1 MRGLRSLAKSEE
13 GATLVIVAV
22 MLIAILGFTVIV
34 VDVGG
39 LLTLRREMVRSSD
52 SAALAAAQSYA
63 SNNAA
68 AASGQADSFAGA
80 NVDSPTRTLF
90 SPQAG
95 LPGFSCVSTAC
106 GSITVRYTKNQQLYF
121 APVLGLNSVEDVAH
135 TSTAIWGPPG
145 GGVPTV
151 PLVAS
156 DTAIGDCNLPGAAPG
171 DTCTMFYSAAGDGT
185 TSASSFGWLNLS
197 SSGWNVGPGTGG
209 CSGPGASTVNGWL
222 DTPVLDLTLNWP
234 LATYVCPANGVVDS
248 NWQTL
253 HTMATAHAIVS
264 FPVTDKDGSYSSAH
278 GGTAPHGSIPT
289 SSGGTAKYDAVGF
302 VSLQLMALYDG
313 SDPLV
318 LGTPG
323 TADIPAAGGHCDDK
337 NNLNKNDL
345 FSISVL
351 NAAGCPGGIVPTTV
365 TTSTPFVY
373 DLQNNG
379 SKNPYKQ
386 CPSSSDTNGC
396 DYVWD
401 PLTFRLLWVGNGKN
415 GVGIEFD
422 WSRPAIPG
430 TPGTPGLCGA
440 HYNAKNQDKCLITQ
454 TVGFTQT
461 GGDPGGGADFG
472 IRAIRL
478 AQ

>member
-1 MRGLRSLAKSEE
+1 MRGLRSLAKREE

-185 TSASSFGWLNLS
+185 TSASTFGWLNLS
-197 SSGWNVGPGTGG
+197 SSGWNQGSGTGG

-222 DTPVLDLTLNWP
+222 DAPVLNLTLNWP
-234 LATYVCPANGVVDS
+234 LATYVCPASGVVDS

-264 FPVTDKDGSYSSAH
+264 FPVTDKDGSYSAAH

-318 LGTPG
+318 IGSPGAPAQPAVTQNCPGWPQNLSFLKVPPAAVGKDQVDLTSAIATCSALVGQPVIEPPLVKLRTINNEYTYNSTTNILKWQDFAGSKGSSEEVTLQYVQPGTP
-323 TADIPAAGGHCDDK
+323 A
-337 NNLNKNDL
+337 
-345 FSISVL
+345 
-351 NAAGCPGGIVPTTV
+351 
-365 TTSTPFVY
+365 
-373 DLQNNG
+373 
-379 SKNPYKQ
+379 
-386 CPSSSDTNGC
+386 
-396 DYVWD
+396 
-401 PLTFRLLWVGNGKN
+401 
-415 GVGIEFD
+415 
-422 WSRPAIPG
+422 

-440 HYNAKNQDKCLITQ
+440 HYDAKNQDKCLITQ